1 MLSLTLMNFDE
12 LKVNILDVEG
22 VGRLCQ
28 YSLTPNSICTCNQ
41 IQCRKFDHITRRI
54 HSSDDDANTCRNA
67 KTSCGDVG
75 QRRNLL
81 GLRERHHCKR
91 SPCSVEIGGVVFK
104 AENKDRHKWKHRTVN
119 EPIVA
124 ERDGIPRAVKL
135 QAGKNHLKRPLQQ
148 PYPLE
153 LCCGRTKT
161 SAALSFMLSKPLNN
175 RRDATI
181 TAGLCVQN
189 FAELKRQS

>member
-1 MLSLTLMNFDE
+1 MLRALEGCASTHSHLTRFVHAT
-12 LKVNILDVEG
+12 KSSAG
-22 VGRLCQ
+22 
-28 YSLTPNSICTCNQ
+28 NSTTSRGGSTAQTTMQ
-41 IQCRKFDHITRRI
+41 IP
-54 HSSDDDANTCRNA
+54 AENA

-81 GLRERHHCKR
+81 GLRERHHFKR

-161 SAALSFMLSKPLNN
+161 AAALSFMLSKPLNN